1 MGPLSSL
8 ALIALVGIASVQVAR
23 IIAHIEGTR

>member
-8 ALIALVGIASVQVAR
+8 ALIALVGIASVQLAR
-23 IIAHIEGTR
+23 LIAILDSGR